1 MSLIT
6 TASPWLNED
15 TKKRI
20 PTIPRKQL
28 SSTPS
33 SSPTSSYSQ
42 PSISQPSSFTPVES
56 PNILT
61 EPMEEYQEKE
71 NPTQPQTE
79 DSRTSKI
86 NDMIKQMTN
95 INADNAGNGL
105 ADFKPLENPVMT
117 TKKTD
122 ILGTSG
128 VPYNSTFSETKN
140 TLYPQQQQ
148 YNQRPSTQFSENTM
162 DLSNL
167 SNYQQSY
174 EVPPATKPYY
184 TNFGISNNSNI
195 DEKLNDRLSY
205 ITHLLEEMQT
215 EKTSNISEEF
225 VMYSMLGIFVIY
237 IVDAFSR
244 TGKYTR

>member
-20 PTIPRKQL
+20 PTIPRKSL
-28 SSTPS
+28 SSVPS

-79 DSRTSKI
+79 DNRTSKI
-86 NDMIKQMTN
+86 NDMIKKMTV
-95 INADNAGNGL
+95 DNAGNGL

-122 ILGTSG
+122 VLGTSG
-128 VPYNSTFSETKN
+128 IPYNSTYSEAPTN

-162 DLSNL
+162 DLGNL
-167 SNYQQSY
+167 SSYKQSY
-174 EVPPATKPYY
+174 EIPQTTTPYY
-184 TNFGISNNSNI
+184 TKFGISNNST

-205 ITHLLEEMQT
+205 ITHLLEEMQS